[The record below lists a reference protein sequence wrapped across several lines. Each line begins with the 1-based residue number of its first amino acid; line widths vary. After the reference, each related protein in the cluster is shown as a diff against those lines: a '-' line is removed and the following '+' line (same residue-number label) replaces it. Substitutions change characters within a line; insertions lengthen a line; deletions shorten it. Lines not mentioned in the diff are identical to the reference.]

1 MPSKESKVENIK
13 DTQTYENLIPGP
25 LKLKGRKL
33 KETSSKKKKRPRI
46 SLSPSRIQ
54 LPEEYG
60 HDTKEV
66 IIEQGKTEVELRF
79 EHAKQERERKEI
91 ERMAQKS
98 YRERVEEFNKKVAK
112 QTEHYDIP
120 KVGPG

>member
-1 MPSKESKVENIK
+1 MPSKESKVEKIK
-13 DTQTYENLIPGP
+13 DTQAYDNVIPGP

-33 KETSSKKKKRPRI
+33 KETTSKKKKRPRV
-46 SLSPSRIQ
+46 SLSPPRIQ
-54 LPEEYG
+54 SPDEYE

-66 IIEQGKTEVELRF
+66 LAEQGKTEAELRF
-79 EHAKQERERKEI
+79 ERAKQERERKEI

-98 YRERVEEFNKKVAK
+98 YRERIEEFNKKVAN